1 MKTIQ
6 LLLIAAL
13 LMPLASCSKKTAGA
27 AAADGEGERD
37 YKEMARNFVRNPDG
51 LRNLVEEN
59 EDNQRRIRDMEGRLS
74 TSRQTETSATNDL
87 RQAQSQIADLQ
98 AQLASAES
106 RATTA
111 ESALSEQ
118 QQQNELDT
126 DQQIVDGII
135 FQVQLGAFAQA
146 DNQVESDLAT
156 GDGLELQD
164 QNGLQKVVVSQF
176 RSYASARQLRDRLR
190 QMGVRD
196 AFVVAKQDGV
206 RIPVP
211 EALELTG
218 QN

>member
-6 LLLIAAL
+6 LILIAGL
-13 LMPLASCSKKTAGA
+13 LLPFAACSKKATDAANAAG
-27 AAADGEGERD
+27 GEGERD
-37 YKEMARNFVRNPDG
+37 YKEMARNFVRNPEG

-74 TSRQTETSATNDL
+74 TSRQTETNATNDL
-87 RQAQSQIADLQ
+87 RQAQTQIADLQ

-106 RATTA
+106 RASAA
-111 ESALSEQ
+111 EAAASQ
-118 QQQNELDT
+118 QQQNEIMT
-126 DQQIVDGII
+126 DQQVVAGII
-135 FQVQLGAFAQA
+135 FQVQLGAFAQP

-206 RIPVP
+206 RITVP